1 MALNGYIPSINGGA
15 YSSAYIYYI
24 QWSAQPDIANNRYTI
39 TAQWVMKKV
48 AKDNYGSYN
57 NYPNQACVA
66 ISIAG
71 LSSGNIYNTF
81 DLRSAAI
88 GSTLIL
94 GEFVRTVPCNDDGS
108 LSVNINGSHYTGI
121 NWGTKTTSATVQ
133 LDTIPRASVPSVSGT
148 LELGQTITIN
158 SNRKSSNFVHN
169 LYYSWGSEIVNQR
182 FATGVGASTTW
193 TIPKDLANH
202 IMYGVTGTLFITCE
216 TYNGS
221 QKIGDKTISVTV
233 SVPDTAEFNPSISE
247 IALSEAVSG
256 IFATFGAYI
265 QNQSKAYCTITAKG
279 AYSSQIISYK
289 AVVNG
294 ATYNNW
300 AFTTD
305 FLKLAGTNSVVV
317 TVTDTRGR
325 TATLTRDFEV
335 MAYEGPTITKLLAN
349 RCDLDGTLNEEGEY
363 TKLEI
368 AAILKSLNNKNT
380 YSYILQ
386 YKKADET
393 SYSQYAIE
401 MTETKTETDIN
412 INGTFIIETDGN
424 YAFDFIF
431 SVADVFISNNKV
443 TDIET
448 AFCLINWNPSGKG
461 LAFGKVSKKNALEIN
476 MDIYDKYEQL
486 ISNGLAEYR
495 TNYVDIDPNTT
506 LSHLILTE
514 TNTPE
519 GGFYYIMTFFFADK
533 KVTSNRTQIAI
544 PYIYSL
550 SESKTKIYIRQSVG
564 GEWNNWSQI

>member
-24 QWSAQPDIANNRYTI
+24 QWSAQQDIANNRYTI

-57 NYPNQACVA
+57 NYPNQSCVA

-71 LSSGNIYNTF
+71 LSSGNIYKTF
-81 DLRSAAI
+81 DLRNAAI

-94 GEFVRTVPCNDDGS
+94 GEFVRTVSCEDDGS
-108 LSVNINGSHYTGI
+108 LSVEIVGSHYTGI
-121 NWGTKTTSATVQ
+121 NWGTKTTSAKVD
-133 LDTIPRASVPSVSGT
+133 LDTIPRASIPYVVGS
-148 LELGQTITIN
+148 LKLGEPLTIY
-158 SNRKSSNFVHN
+158 SNRASSDFIHN
-169 LYYSWGSEIVNQR
+169 LYISWGSEIQNQR
-182 FATGVGASTTW
+182 IATGVGESFTW

-202 IMYGVTGTLFITCE
+202 IMYGLDGTLFITCE
-216 TYNGS
+216 TYNRN

-233 SVPDTAEFNPSISE
+233 SVPDTEEFRPSISE

-256 IFATFGAYI
+256 IFAKFGAYI
-265 QNQSKAYCTITAKG
+265 QNQSKAYCTITASG
-279 AYSSQIISYK
+279 AYSSQIVSYK
-289 AVVNG
+289 AIVNG

-335 MAYEGPTITKLLAN
+335 MAYEGPTISKFLAN
-349 RCDLDGTLNEEGEY
+349 RCDQDGTLNEEGEY

-368 AAILKSLNNKNT
+368 AATMKSLNNKNT
-380 YSYILQ
+380 YSYSLQ

-393 SYSQYAIE
+393 SYTQYAIE
-401 MTETKTETDIN
+401 MTEQRTETDIN
-412 INGTFIIETDGN
+412 INGTFVIATDGN

-431 SVADVFISNNKV
+431 AVADVFISNNKV

-448 AFCLINWNPSGKG
+448 AFCLMNWNPSGKG
-461 LAFGKVSKKNALEIN
+461 LAFGKVSKKDALEIN
-476 MDIYDKYEQL
+476 MDIYDKFDQL
-486 ISNGLAEYR
+486 INNGLAEYDYG
-495 TNYVDIDPNTT
+495 NIDANTT
-506 LSHLILTE
+506 LSHLCLAQY
-514 TNTPE
+514 NTPNNSLY
-519 GGFYYIMTFFFADK
+519 FVMTFFYGTKSVNA
-533 KVTSNRTQIAI
+533 NRTQLAI
-544 PYIYSL
+544 PYIFDITTNKKNL
-550 SESKTKIYIRQSVG
+550 FIRQNVG
-564 GEWNNWSQI
+564 GEWNDWSQI

>member
-24 QWSAQPDIANNRYTI
+24 QWSAQQDIANNRYTI

-57 NYPNQACVA
+57 NYPNQSCVA

-71 LSSGNIYNTF
+71 LSSGNIYKTF
-81 DLRSAAI
+81 DLRNAAI

-94 GEFVRTVPCNDDGS
+94 GEFVRTVSCEDDGS
-108 LSVNINGSHYTGI
+108 LSVEIVGSHYTGI
-121 NWGTKTTSATVQ
+121 NWGTKTTSAKVD
-133 LDTIPRASVPSVSGT
+133 LDTIPRASIPYVVGS
-148 LELGQTITIN
+148 LKLGEPLTIY
-158 SNRKSSNFVHN
+158 SNRASSDFIHN
-169 LYYSWGSEIVNQR
+169 LYISWGSEIQNQR
-182 FATGVGASTTW
+182 IATGVGESFTW

-202 IMYGVTGTLFITCE
+202 IMYGLDGTLFITCE
-216 TYNGS
+216 TYNRN

-233 SVPDTAEFNPSISE
+233 SVPDTEEFRPSISE

-256 IFATFGAYI
+256 IFAKFGAYI
-265 QNQSKAYCTITAKG
+265 QNQSKAYCTITASG
-279 AYSSQIISYK
+279 AYSSQIVSYK
-289 AVVNG
+289 AIVNG

-335 MAYEGPTITKLLAN
+335 MAYEGPTISKFLAN
-349 RCDLDGTLNEEGEY
+349 RCDQDGTLNEEGEY

-368 AAILKSLNNKNT
+368 AATLKSLNNKNT
-380 YSYILQ
+380 YSYSLQ

-393 SYSQYAIE
+393 SYTQYAIE
-401 MTETKTETDIN
+401 MTEQRTETDIN
-412 INGTFIIETDGN
+412 INGTFVIATDGN

-431 SVADVFISNNKV
+431 AVADVFISNNKV

-448 AFCLINWNPSGKG
+448 AFCLMNWNPSGKG
-461 LAFGKVSKKNALEIN
+461 LAFGKVSKKDALEIN
-476 MDIYDKYEQL
+476 MDIYDKFDQL
-486 ISNGLAEYR
+486 INNGLAEYDYG
-495 TNYVDIDPNTT
+495 NIDANTT
-506 LSHLILTE
+506 LSHLCLAQY
-514 TNTPE
+514 NTPNNSLY
-519 GGFYYIMTFFFADK
+519 FVMTFFYGTKSVNA
-533 KVTSNRTQIAI
+533 NRTQLAI
-544 PYIYSL
+544 PYIFDITTNKKNL
-550 SESKTKIYIRQSVG
+550 FIRQNVG
-564 GEWNNWSQI
+564 GEWNDWSQI